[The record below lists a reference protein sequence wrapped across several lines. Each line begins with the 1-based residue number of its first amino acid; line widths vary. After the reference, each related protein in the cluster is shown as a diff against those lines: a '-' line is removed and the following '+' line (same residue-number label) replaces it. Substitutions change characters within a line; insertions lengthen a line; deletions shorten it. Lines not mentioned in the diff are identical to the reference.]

1 MGIAKFEMIG
11 RFTRDPEEKK
21 TQSGLTVARF
31 GLATGDRDKTY
42 FWNLVAFGKTAEFI
56 IKWMKKGTEV
66 RVYGD
71 MKNEK
76 RDDKTYHDY
85 IVDKI
90 TFVGSKPK
98 SEATLYVNGEQ
109 VFPDTDEE
117 SPF

>member
-11 RFTRDPEEKK
+11 RLTRDPEEKK
-21 TQSGLTVARF
+21 TQAGLTVARF
-31 GLATGDRDKTY
+31 SLAVGDRDKTC
-42 FWNLVAFGKTAEFI
+42 FWNLVSFGKTAEFI

-76 RDDKTYHDY
+76 KDDKIYYDF
-85 IVDKI
+85 IADEI

-98 SEATLYVNGEQ
+98 EEKPQETNEE
-109 VFPDTDEE
+109 FMPDETDEE
-117 SPF
+117 MPF